1 MRDPGS
7 PEAYSLDLTHFL
19 LELLAVPV
27 QHAGSY
33 SPTRDR
39 ARAPAVGDLTPD
51 QGASPCPYSGRSY
64 SPTRERARA
73 PAVGHR
79 VCSSGLPSEPLG
91 FDSCEFIHTLTV
103 SKGAL
108 EAEC

>member
-39 ARAPAVGDLTPD
+39 ARAPAVG
-51 QGASPCPYSGRSY
+51 
-64 SPTRERARA
+64 
-73 PAVGHR
+73 HR